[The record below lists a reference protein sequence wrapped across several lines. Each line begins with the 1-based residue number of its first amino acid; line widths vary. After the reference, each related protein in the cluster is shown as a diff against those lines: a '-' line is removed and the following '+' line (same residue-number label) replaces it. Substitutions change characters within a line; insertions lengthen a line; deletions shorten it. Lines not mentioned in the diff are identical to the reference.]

1 VEEFTNLV
9 AQFGSHIPA
18 WVDLEL
24 IIRVAVQVLL
34 LTVSAFFSGSE
45 TALFSLTSFDLQRL
59 QNSQHPRW
67 KSIQEMLDEP
77 RRLIISLLCGN
88 ELVNIASAANMA
100 AILLKYFT
108 EDQTTWINIVV
119 MVPMLL
125 LFGEVTP
132 KTIAVTY
139 PMMIA
144 TRFSAVLLP
153 RWIAF
158 IAPLRKVVR
167 AVADRIT
174 TAIVGEPVKKE
185 NILHSD
191 EFRTL
196 VEEGE
201 ASGAIV
207 PTERILIDNMLE
219 ASEAEVVDVMT
230 PISSMVS
237 LDVDEPLPK
246 LVELFR
252 AIRHPRVP
260 LYEDTPANIVGFLHS
275 EDIIK
280 LVRSGGDLAGI
291 KVRDVMRLPQFVP
304 STKKVDEMVEF
315 FQENRTRLALVI
327 GEYANVLG
335 IVSIRDVAAFML
347 GRLAPTPQEP
357 GVREIE
363 ESKIYSIPGAMSL
376 VDFNQVVGADLDDPS
391 MNTVGGLVMR
401 VLNRLPRTGD
411 SITFEGFIFFVERM
425 QGLRIDEFRVTR
437 LDLGPD
443 PEPPEAA
450 ASSPSPAVDDASEA
464 RVSAAGD
471 STSARSP
478 GEPDPILS
486 PSPDEADD
494 ATLPKSSATKGA

>member
-1 VEEFTNLV
+1 MFMELP
-9 AQFGSHIPA
+9 S
-18 WVDLEL
+18 WLDLEL
-24 IIRVAVQVLL
+24 IVRLCVQVLL
-34 LTVSAFFSGSE
+34 LTTSAFFSGSE

-59 QNSQHPRW
+59 QNSQHLRS
-67 KSIQEMLDEP
+67 KGIQDMLVEP

-100 AILLKYFT
+100 SILLMFFT
-108 EDQTTWINIVV
+108 EDQTTWLNILV

-139 PMMIA
+139 PMMVA
-144 TRFSAVLLP
+144 TRFSAPLLP

-167 AVADRIT
+167 AIADRIT

-207 PTERILIDNMLE
+207 PTERILIDNLLE
-219 ASEAEVVDVMT
+219 ASEAEVVDIMT

-237 LDVDEPLPK
+237 LDVDDPLPQ
-246 LVELFR
+246 LVKAFQ

-260 LYEDTPANIVGFLHS
+260 LFEGNPANVVGFLHS

-280 LVRSGGDLAGI
+280 LVRSGGDLASLE
-291 KVRDVMRLPQFVP
+291 VRDVMRQPQFVP
-304 STKKVDEMVEF
+304 ATKKVDELVEF

-327 GEYANVLG
+327 GEYGNVLG
-335 IVSIRDVAAFML
+335 IISIRDVAAFML
-347 GRLAPTPQEP
+347 GRLAPPQEEP
-357 GVREIE
+357 GIREIE
-363 ESKIYSIPGAMSL
+363 ESKIYSIPGEMSL
-376 VDFNQVVGADLDDPS
+376 VDFNQLVGANLDDPS

-401 VLNRLPRTGD
+401 LLNRLPRVGD
-411 SITFEGFIFFVERM
+411 SVTFEGFIFSVESM
-425 QGLRIDEFRVTR
+425 
-437 LDLGPD
+437 
-443 PEPPEAA
+443 
-450 ASSPSPAVDDASEA
+450 
-464 RVSAAGD
+464 
-471 STSARSP
+471 
-478 GEPDPILS
+478 
-486 PSPDEADD
+486 
-494 ATLPKSSATKGA
+494 

>member
-1 VEEFTNLV
+1 MFMELP
-9 AQFGSHIPA
+9 S
-18 WVDLEL
+18 WLDLEL
-24 IIRVAVQVLL
+24 IVRLCVQVLL
-34 LTVSAFFSGSE
+34 LTTSAFFSGSE

-59 QNSQHPRW
+59 QNSQHPRFRG
-67 KSIQEMLDEP
+67 IQDMLVEP

-100 AILLKYFT
+100 SILLMFFT
-108 EDQTTWINIVV
+108 EDQTTWLNILV

-139 PMMIA
+139 PMMVA
-144 TRFSAVLLP
+144 TRFSAPLLP

-167 AVADRIT
+167 AIADRIT

-207 PTERILIDNMLE
+207 PTERILIDNLLE
-219 ASEAEVVDVMT
+219 ASEAEVVDIMT

-237 LDVDEPLPK
+237 LDVDDPLPQ
-246 LVELFR
+246 LVKAFQ

-260 LYEDTPANIVGFLHS
+260 LFEGNPANVVGFLHS

-280 LVRSGGDLAGI
+280 LVRSGGDLGSLE
-291 KVRDVMRLPQFVP
+291 VRDVMRQPQFVP
-304 STKKVDEMVEF
+304 ATKKVDELVEF

-327 GEYANVLG
+327 GEYGNVLG
-335 IVSIRDVAAFML
+335 IISIRDVAAFML
-347 GRLAPTPQEP
+347 GRLAPPQEEP
-357 GVREIE
+357 GIREIE
-363 ESKIYSIPGAMSL
+363 ESKIYSIPGEMSL
-376 VDFNQVVGADLDDPS
+376 VDFNQLVGANLDDPS

-401 VLNRLPRTGD
+401 LLNRLPRVGD
-411 SITFEGFIFFVERM
+411 SVTFEGFIFSVESM
-425 QGLRIDEFRVTR
+425 QGLRIGGFRVTR

-443 PEPPEAA
+443 PELVEKGCSPPLPVDGHHEDQDPSAGETDAPAEALADVASQSASKIDEAA
-450 ASSPSPAVDDASEA
+450 SGQDVEPYANP
-464 RVSAAGD
+464 SAA
-471 STSARSP
+471 
-478 GEPDPILS
+478 
-486 PSPDEADD
+486 
-494 ATLPKSSATKGA
+494 KGA

>member
-1 VEEFTNLV
+1 MFMELP
-9 AQFGSHIPA
+9 S
-18 WVDLEL
+18 WLDLEL
-24 IIRVAVQVLL
+24 IVRLCVQVLL
-34 LTVSAFFSGSE
+34 LTTSAFFSGSE

-59 QNSQHPRW
+59 QNSQHPRFRG
-67 KSIQEMLDEP
+67 IQDMLVEP

-100 AILLKYFT
+100 SILLMFFT
-108 EDQTTWINIVV
+108 EDQTTWLNILV

-139 PMMIA
+139 PMMVA
-144 TRFSAVLLP
+144 TRFSAPLLP

-167 AVADRIT
+167 AIADRIT

-207 PTERILIDNMLE
+207 PTERILIDNLLE
-219 ASEAEVVDVMT
+219 ASEAEVVDIMT

-237 LDVDEPLPK
+237 LDVDDPLPQ
-246 LVELFR
+246 LVKAFQ

-260 LYEDTPANIVGFLHS
+260 LFEGNPANVVGFLHS

-280 LVRSGGDLAGI
+280 LVRSGGDLASL
-291 KVRDVMRLPQFVP
+291 KVRDVMRQPQFVP
-304 STKKVDEMVEF
+304 ATKKVDELVEF

-327 GEYANVLG
+327 GEYGNVLG
-335 IVSIRDVAAFML
+335 IISIRDVAAFML
-347 GRLAPTPQEP
+347 GRLAPPQEEP
-357 GVREIE
+357 GIREIE
-363 ESKIYSIPGAMSL
+363 ESKIYTIPGEMSL
-376 VDFNQVVGADLDDPS
+376 VDFNQLVGANLDDPS

-401 VLNRLPRTGD
+401 LLNRLPRVGD
-411 SITFEGFIFFVERM
+411 SVTFEGFIFSVESM
-425 QGLRIDEFRVTR
+425 LGLRIGGFLVTR

-443 PEPPEAA
+443 PELVDTGCSPPPPVDGRHEDQDPSAGETDAPAEALAEVTSQSVSKIDEAA
-450 ASSPSPAVDDASEA
+450 SGQGVAPYANP
-464 RVSAAGD
+464 SAA
-471 STSARSP
+471 
-478 GEPDPILS
+478 
-486 PSPDEADD
+486 
-494 ATLPKSSATKGA
+494 KGA

>member
-1 VEEFTNLV
+1 MFMELP
-9 AQFGSHIPA
+9 S
-18 WVDLEL
+18 WLDLEL
-24 IIRVAVQVLL
+24 IVRLCVQVLL
-34 LTVSAFFSGSE
+34 LTTSAFFSGSE

-59 QNSQHPRW
+59 QNSQHPRFRG
-67 KSIQEMLDEP
+67 IQDMLVEP

-100 AILLKYFT
+100 SILLMFFT
-108 EDQTTWINIVV
+108 EDQTTWLNILV

-139 PMMIA
+139 PMMVA
-144 TRFSAVLLP
+144 TRFSAPLLP

-167 AVADRIT
+167 AIADRIT

-207 PTERILIDNMLE
+207 PTERILIDNLLE
-219 ASEAEVVDVMT
+219 ASEAEVVDIMT

-237 LDVDEPLPK
+237 LDVDAPLPQ
-246 LVELFR
+246 LVKAFQ
-252 AIRHPRVP
+252 AMRHPRVP
-260 LYEDTPANIVGFLHS
+260 LFEGNPANVVGFLHS

-280 LVRSGGDLAGI
+280 LVRSGGDLASLE
-291 KVRDVMRLPQFVP
+291 VRDVMRQPQFVP
-304 STKKVDEMVEF
+304 ATKKVDELVEF

-327 GEYANVLG
+327 GEYGNVLG
-335 IVSIRDVAAFML
+335 IISIRDVAAFML
-347 GRLAPTPQEP
+347 GRLAPPQEEP
-357 GVREIE
+357 GIREIE
-363 ESKIYSIPGAMSL
+363 ESKIYSIPGEMSL
-376 VDFNQVVGADLDDPS
+376 VDFNQLVGASLDDPS

-401 VLNRLPRTGD
+401 LLNRLPRVGD
-411 SITFEGFIFFVERM
+411 SVTFEGFIFSVESM
-425 QGLRIDEFRVTR
+425 LGLRIGGFLVARP
-437 LDLGPD
+437 DLGPG
-443 PEPPEAA
+443 PRPGGAGGGPPPPADGPPQGQQPSACGRGAPPAA
-450 ASSPSPAVDDASEA
+450 PA
-464 RVSAAGD
+464 G
-471 STSARSP
+471 RSP
-478 GEPDPILS
+478 HAG
-486 PSPDEADD
+486 
-494 ATLPKSSATKGA
+494 

>member
-1 VEEFTNLV
+1 MDQLAGQV
-9 AQFGSHIPA
+9 PD

-24 IIRVAVQVLL
+24 VVRVCVQIIL

-59 QNSQHPRW
+59 QNSQHPRF
-67 KSIQEMLDEP
+67 KSIQEMLEEP

-139 PMMIA
+139 PMMVA
-144 TRFSAVLLP
+144 TRFSAALLP

-174 TAIVGEPVKKE
+174 TAIVGEPVKRE

-219 ASEAEVVDVMT
+219 ASEAEVVDIMT
-230 PISSMVS
+230 PISSMIS
-237 LDVDEPLPK
+237 FDVDDPLPQV
-246 LVELFR
+246 VEAFQ

-260 LYEDTPANIVGFLHS
+260 LFEDTPANVVGFLHS

-280 LVRSGGDLAGI
+280 LVRGGGDLASI
-291 KVRDVMRLPQFVP
+291 RVRDVMRQPHFVP

-315 FQENRTRLALVI
+315 FQENRTRVALVI

-347 GRLAPTPQEP
+347 GRLAPPQDEP

-363 ESKIYSIPGAMSL
+363 QSKIYSIPGDMSL
-376 VDFNQVVGADLDDPS
+376 VDFNQLVGANLDDPS

-401 VLNRLPRTGD
+401 LLNRLPKGGD
-411 SITFEGFIFFVERM
+411 SVTFEGFIFSVERM
-425 QGLRIDEFRVTR
+425 RGLRIDELRVTR

-443 PEPPEAA
+443 PEPVAEPQADDPGAEGSG
-450 ASSPSPAVDDASEA
+450 ASDEQAGAIEDPQADLASVPST
-464 RVSAAGD
+464 AAGED
-471 STSARSP
+471 TA
-478 GEPDPILS
+478 GVDG
-486 PSPDEADD
+486 
-494 ATLPKSSATKGA
+494 TSSAVPSTTKGG